1 MPKVLLVENNAL
13 NQKILERRLHHS
25 GYEVIVATNGDQGV
39 SVAIAQQPDLII
51 MATDLPVMDGWQAI
65 RILKASVNTGSI
77 PVIALTASTAADSLK
92 TALSVGCDDYDT
104 KPVVLKRLL
113 GKIDALLGQALAPPA
128 LSPQS
133 AAGPTTLETADSE
146 AAVAS
151 GGLNGRYQVVQTIS
165 DGTFGQCLLAQ
176 DVLTAK
182 PVIINTFKLP
192 VNNPTLLNLVRQS
205 LDSEMRFLNVISRQD
220 DIATCL
226 DHFEQEDVFY
236 WVQPQVVGTS
246 LANELGSAQSMGHVL
261 QLTHSL
267 LSSVNAFHQSQ
278 IVHCECHPHSFIR
291 RQSDGRI
298 ILVEYG
304 VLQRI
309 FVKLRSHSLP
319 YRQAMLSQRHY
330 QSAEQRVGNPQ
341 LNSDIYAIGMILLQS
356 LTGQPPDWLISASS
370 HQNLTDLV
378 KADPN
383 IVKVFE
389 RMVSPNSQ
397 LRFKSASEALAALP
411 LGLIPKV
418 PVYRT
423 AFSS

>member
-13 NQKILERRLHHS
+13 NRKILERRLHHS
-25 GYEVIVATNGDQGV
+25 GYEVILATNGDQGV

-133 AAGPTTLETADSE
+133 AAGPTTLETADPE